1 MVMIMKK
8 IIVFLFIIIVCSIY
22 INEKENILI
31 PDNSIRFRIIAN
43 SDKEED
49 QLLKLTI
56 KNDVEKEL
64 FKLLKNTS
72 NIEEAREVISNNIP
86 LIEEIVNKY
95 DIKFDISYG
104 NNYFPEKEYKGI
116 KYKEGNYES
125 LVIKLGQSVG
135 KNWWCV
141 LFPPLCLLD
150 EQTNLSDKEYR
161 FFIYDII
168 NNYK

>member
-1 MVMIMKK
+1 MIMKK

>member
-1 MVMIMKK
+1 MKK

-95 DIKFDISYG
+95 DINFDISYG

>member
-1 MVMIMKK
+1 MKK